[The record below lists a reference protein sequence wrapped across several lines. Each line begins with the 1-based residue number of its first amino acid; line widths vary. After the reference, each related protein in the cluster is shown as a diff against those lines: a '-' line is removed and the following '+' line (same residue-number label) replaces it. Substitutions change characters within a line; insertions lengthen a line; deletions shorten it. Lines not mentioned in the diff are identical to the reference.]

1 MKLTKKIKVGILA
14 ISLCLVTF
22 FTIMS
27 LTVQA
32 ALNSSYPTIQFE
44 YEAYSKEG
52 YKAYFNAKICN
63 ADGDLK
69 DLATVKALLSAY
81 ENLPETTTPQKNK
94 KKNFFLTGDG
104 AGYNEYYIY
113 AQNPD
118 GSYDM
123 DNSPDDFATHTRG
136 TTSEEIYA
144 ALKSEVEAYETQLAN
159 AKLSAINPGQEIVI
173 AVNASFTDSDAG
185 IFSVVAIL
193 DIGNYVDKTVP
204 YEFYEN
210 ASTASAAH
218 PHDTVDSGR
227 GVKVGFSWGN
237 SASGSVAT
245 PAFIGAVGLTVS
257 PTATEFNV
265 SFLKPEDASNPT
277 LAGGTLFS
285 NVGNSLAINARQN
298 AENFTEIPLELSVAA
313 KSSDTSLIELTVE
326 GKDALNGGS
335 VSGASSTSYVG
346 SEISDG
352 TANVT
357 AKVKDNGT
365 ITAVKYSTN
374 LATVDGTNPGGT
386 SVSPNA
392 GAFSIPM
399 ASVGAGENMYCAI
412 QATASDGVTTKW
424 YVVALPKAKDTNC
437 NLDGATFTG
446 TNSSGSQITLAFQ
459 GGTPNFATGT
469 TFTVLVPKGTTNIMF
484 TPTFNSPKSANI
496 NADSN
501 WTAVSGTAVNVSG
514 LSTVRITVRAQDT
527 SKTKAYIFN
536 MLEVDTKPS
545 SVTVGANGV
554 TDTDTDADGDKYY
567 DLTVPAGFR
576 NFSFEVALPNG
587 ATASYTHNGST
598 VSSWNGSA
606 KTLTLSESDNSKAVT
621 NELITLV
628 VDNNGQTETYYVR
641 VSRPAADNDG
651 SFNIVDTK
659 YFATQSDTTGT
670 AFSTTHTGTAYSN
683 TTNLPYGTYGIQYN
697 IVPTSNKTKIYI
709 NSSEVTGIQSLT
721 LSTSKIVTFVVKTEL
736 DQVTNGTGTTYTL
749 QIKTAQP
756 EGLPSSFTLNLIS
769 TKDSGILDNT
779 YPPTMS
785 NSNLKYTYR
794 LPVETVGNYYK
805 MDIDI
810 NTNNSTIYVTATKP
824 SNVSSLGP
832 TDVYNKNNTHPIGT
846 TSTAEYRYITVVA
859 EDGNY
864 RIYDVEV
871 YAAKATENRIKN
883 IKIFDPVTNNNL
895 FTFNENVNVYTNNL
909 TGGTGVHFPYS
920 VKSVSFEVELYANTE
935 TLVTNGTQNASSSVI
950 KTGTINL
957 SSTNGTIQ
965 FTVQGQAED
974 GTLGTK
980 YQIDLTRDQARSGAL
995 INSIEIYDVN
1005 CKDQNPNHYSTPFD
1019 SMTNASTPFNIIFD
1033 RNSLPNDEVRITV
1046 SDGATFEI
1054 IEGSSST
1061 PGSPNP
1067 YNISVNPGAKK
1078 TIQVKVTSEKD
1089 NIDNTG
1095 KSTVYVINIYRGSID
1110 KEVTDINI
1118 LESQG
1123 GSNALDVTSNTFSFN
1138 SNASTQTKFV
1148 VPYATSSVW
1157 LNTIVPSNAYSTI
1170 EYKVGNGA
1178 FSASPAVNL
1187 TAGAT
1192 TNVTVR
1198 VTSEVGKLDSS
1209 LPNQYTEYVIP
1220 IERTQCSHQN
1230 ELSNLIV
1237 EIDGVAQTFTIPS
1250 GGFSSSILSYT
1261 IDQLTAKSS
1270 SVTFR
1275 YTKKDSSATVTVNGN
1290 SASSETNNNTEGYV
1304 STTINLS
1311 SSVTSEIVNIDVT
1324 CQCGQKKQYQVR
1336 LTTERAQADTIATI
1350 DNIIAYT
1357 KAGNGA
1363 DQLTTLAGVS
1373 GFAQSEYNYEVKLTK
1388 DASDSYV
1395 NLNIFK
1401 SSQYATLNVVIDGGT
1416 PITTKDP
1423 SKVIQITSVPY
1434 GATKTVEVYAVAE
1447 DGTHQSSKYTII
1459 ISRESEPSH
1468 DVKLLDLKVN
1478 GNIAVPN
1485 FDPTASSGNY
1495 TVYLEDATDAWIQA
1509 TLNDPKAKVTS
1520 NPSCLDTQNK
1530 ITLSVGDNRVIVT
1543 VTAEDGTTT
1552 GTYYLNL
1559 VKDAPK
1565 TLDSLEAM
1573 VDGSNVLTPTFVST
1587 QYTGY
1592 KVSLD
1597 YSQSSVKM
1605 VYQTTDTNG
1614 NITVELYDY
1623 NGTRVNG
1630 DTFTNIPTGKH
1641 TYKVRLTAASPAG
1654 SGKYKEYS
1662 IEIDRATGGS
1672 DASIQT
1678 YEYYKNPTDSIYTNL
1693 PITNSLN
1700 YTYVVSRDN
1709 LTFNPQITLT
1719 DPKAKWSIGETGLQ
1733 VTTLTPGQLNS
1744 IQIKVTPEDASAQP
1758 KYYTFNVYPCDED
1771 FDIDD
1776 INALIGQG
1784 LGDTLGSDGTSFI
1797 DYENGVLS
1805 ISVPNTT
1812 STTYLEVLG
1821 GGYGSQVYVNGKKY
1835 TNQLQSLAVGV
1846 NTFEIYIKSEY
1857 GEKNPN
1863 ATSESNKV
1871 TITITRED
1879 LSHDADLIELEVS
1892 YEDENGVKQTVSH
1905 QALPST
1911 SPLIVPELPMGVKN
1925 VSIKATPKDSKA
1937 SVTGDG
1943 AYNLDLLPDSN
1954 GVFNINVVCTAEDGT
1969 TKKTYPVSISRQK
1982 IDLSTDNSITYI
1994 ILRDSNG
2001 NTYLEQATFDPTQS
2015 SYGPYKIPFSATSY
2029 TITVVKTANSPS
2041 ETWIDGIYESS
2052 NSQMTVITSGM
2063 RGTTKKIPVYC
2074 LAQKDSAKGPEY
2086 TLEVEFESP
2095 STDTTFKELLADGVM
2110 VPGFAPTDNGGEYT
2124 VGVRP
2129 YTTETID
2136 FTYITTDP
2144 KAVVTGDIGVQ
2155 NLKVGQN
2162 VFVIRVTAED
2172 GSYSDYKIYV
2182 QRDYPLPYLTDLNVV
2197 GEQLL
2202 NANEKETTFDKE
2214 TYTYN
2219 VIVTYNTFTATIN
2232 ASVDNE
2238 THNVAASNCTVL
2250 NNTGLTRTFT
2260 TNLEIGPNPI
2270 TFTVVSAEGKS
2281 VEYKLIIQRR
2291 DKDSANANVAGI
2303 EILQIPVFKEEYSNL
2318 KREYS
2323 YVVPNGIR
2331 NLDVIV
2337 HPEKGP
2343 DAKGDGATYK
2353 IINDKNLRVGHNT
2366 LVILVF
2372 AEDQVTTK
2380 AILVDVERLPMS
2392 YTVDQNA
2399 YDYTCTKLPGQNA
2412 YEIDLVDKRADA
2424 IEDYTK
2430 YILFPEGEGEA
2441 YDKNNQYTEKP
2452 EVTVVSDLTDANC
2465 REVVL
2470 RIYDGDQEEFVT
2482 LKLKSSALTNGMSI
2496 PEVLR
2501 TIFPWILLVIA
2512 IIILI
2517 FILICVNRDKFG
2529 SINKKRKKEED

>member
-1 MKLTKKIKVGILA
+1 MKKFKKLKIGLLSLA
-14 ISLCLVTF
+14 LVL
-22 FTIMS
+22 
-27 LTVQA
+27 LTVVTCFSFRA
-32 ALNSSYPTIQFE
+32 SATSATITYR
-44 YEAYSKEG
+44 YEVYTKEG
-52 YKAYFNAKICN
+52 YDAFENAYLLDAFGEDRYSISEVQALIDEYKTLTPGSTREKRFFTNTNDFTTDGDGGPERGSTSAEVCAALEAEIATFKAQLESAKLTSVTPGQAIVVKAYATLSDNGELQAAVVALDVNKYKDASVPYTFYRSPEVGKGSSYTEDKTNAAFGFDWPTGSEFPSGEVELGAIGFTVAQTVSNMTINFIPKN
-63 ADGDLK
+63 TSMAGLTNYSTGADNQ
-69 DLATVKALLSAY
+69 S
-81 ENLPETTTPQKNK
+81 
-94 KKNFFLTGDG
+94 
-104 AGYNEYYIY
+104 YNNTYGNST
-113 AQNPD
+113 AQN
-118 GSYDM
+118 
-123 DNSPDDFATHTRG
+123 R
-136 TTSEEIYA
+136 
-144 ALKSEVEAYETQLAN
+144 
-159 AKLSAINPGQEIVI
+159 
-173 AVNASFTDSDAG
+173 
-185 IFSVVAIL
+185 
-193 DIGNYVDKTVP
+193 
-204 YEFYEN
+204 
-210 ASTASAAH
+210 
-218 PHDTVDSGR
+218 
-227 GVKVGFSWGN
+227 
-237 SASGSVAT
+237 
-245 PAFIGAVGLTVS
+245 
-257 PTATEFNV
+257 FN
-265 SFLKPEDASNPT
+265 
-277 LAGGTLFS
+277 
-285 NVGNSLAINARQN
+285 
-298 AENFTEIPLELSVAA
+298 EIPLTINVAA
-313 KSSDTSLIELTVE
+313 KSSDTTLIELTVE
-326 GKDALNGGS
+326 GKDALGGGS
-335 VSGASSTSYVG
+335 VSGATNTSYVG
-346 SEISDG
+346 SITSDG

-365 ITAVKYSTN
+365 ITAVKYSST
-374 LATVDGTNPGGT
+374 LATVDGANPGGT
-386 SVSPNA
+386 SVNPN
-392 GAFSIPM
+392 GGVFSIPM
-399 ASVGAGENMYCAI
+399 ASVGAGESMYCAI
-412 QATASDGVTTKW
+412 QATASNGTDTKW
-424 YVVALPKAKDTNC
+424 YVVELPKAKDTNC

-446 TNSSGSQITLAFQ
+446 TNAAGNQITLDFQ

-469 TFTVLVPKGTTNIMF
+469 TFTVLVPKGTTNLKF
-484 TPTFNSPKSANI
+484 TPTFNTPKTANI
-496 NADSN
+496 NAN
-501 WTAVSGTAVNVSG
+501 TGWTDVSGTAVNVNG
-514 LSTVRITVRAQDT
+514 LSAVRITVRAQDT
-527 SKTKAYIFN
+527 SKTKEYVFN
-536 MLEVDTKPS
+536 ILEVDTKPTS
-545 SVTVGANGV
+545 ISTSANGV
-554 TDTDTDADGDKYY
+554 TDTDTDPDGDKYY
-567 DLTVPAGFR
+567 DLKVPAGFR
-576 NFSFEVALPNG
+576 NFSLSSVLPTG
-587 ATASYTHNGST
+587 ATASLSYNGFSN
-598 VSSWNGSA
+598 SSWNGSA
-606 KTLTLSESDNSKAVT
+606 VTLTLKEADNSKAVT
-621 NELITLV
+621 NETITLI
-628 VDNNGQTETYYVR
+628 VDNNGQKETYYIR
-641 VSRPAADNDG
+641 VSRDAADNDD
-651 SFNIVDTK
+651 SFNIIDTK
-659 YFATQSDTTGT
+659 YFTSSGAAGI
-670 AFSTTHTGTAYSN
+670 AFSVSNTSGTVYSN
-683 TTNLPYGTYGIQYN
+683 STNLPFGTNSVEYN

-709 NSSEVTGIQSLT
+709 NSSEITGVQSLT
-721 LSTSKIVTFVVKTEL
+721 LSVSKTVQFIVKTEL
-736 DQVTNGTGTTYTL
+736 DQVTNGSGKTYTL

-756 EGLPSSFTLNLIS
+756 EGLPTSFDLKLLKPSDNS
-769 TKDSGILDNT
+769 ILDNT
-779 YPPTMS
+779 YAPS
-785 NSNLKYTYR
+785 ISNLKHTYR
-794 LPVETVGNYYK
+794 LPIDIVGNNYK
-805 MDIDI
+805 MQITI
-810 NTNNSTIYVTATKP
+810 NTSKSKIYVTNTKP
-824 SNVSSLGP
+824 TSVNSLSPSDLYNPSSLLS
-832 TDVYNKNNTHPIGT
+832 YPIGT
-846 TSTAEYRYITVVA
+846 TTVAEYRYITVVA
-859 EDGNY
+859 EDGTTY
-864 RIYDVEV
+864 RTYDVEV
-871 YAAKATENRIKN
+871 FAAKATENRIKN
-883 IKIFDPVTNNNL
+883 IKIFDPVTGNNL
-895 FTFNENVNVYTNNL
+895 FTFNENKGTYTNTP
-909 TGGTGVHFPYS
+909 TGGDGVHFPYS
-920 VKSVSFEVELYANTE
+920 VKSVKFEVELYASSE
-935 TLVTNGTQNASSSVI
+935 LLVTNGSTDAGGTVI

-957 SSTNGTIQ
+957 SNSSGTIQ
-965 FTVQGQAED
+965 LTVRGKAED
-974 GTLGTK
+974 GTLGTL
-980 YQIDLTRDQARSGAL
+980 YSIDLTRDQAKTGAL
-995 INSIEIYDVN
+995 IDSIEIFGVN
-1005 CKDQNPNHYSTPFD
+1005 CKDPNPNNYPNPFD
-1019 SMTNASTPFNIIFD
+1019 STTNITSPFNIIFD
-1033 RNSLPNDEVRITV
+1033 RNPLSNDEVRITV
-1046 SDGATFEI
+1046 SAGAIFEI
-1054 IEGSSST
+1054 IEGGNST
-1061 PGSPNP
+1061 TGSPNP
-1067 YNISVNPGAKK
+1067 YNLVVGAGSKK

-1089 NIDNTG
+1089 QIDNTG
-1095 KSTVYVINIYRGSID
+1095 KSNIYVINVYRGSTD
-1110 KEVTDINI
+1110 KEVTDLKI

-1123 GSNALDVTSNTFSFN
+1123 GADALDVTSNTFNFN
-1138 SNASTQTKFV
+1138 SDASTQTKFV

-1157 LNTIVPSNAYSTI
+1157 LNTLVPSNAYSTI

-1209 LPNQYTEYVIP
+1209 LPNQYAEYVIP

-1311 SSVTSEIVNIDVT
+1311 SSVTSEIVNVDVT

-1509 TLNDPKAKVTS
+1509 TLNDPKATITS

-1565 TLDSLEAM
+1565 TLDNLEAM

-1662 IEIDRATGGS
+1662 IEIDRAAGGS

-1678 YEYYKNPTDSIYTNL
+1678 YEYYKNPTDSVYTNL

-1835 TNQLQSLAVGV
+1835 TNQLQSLAVGA

-1905 QALPST
+1905 QTLPST

-1937 SVTGDG
+1937 NVTGDG

-1982 IDLSTDNSITYI
+1982 IDLSTDNNITYI

-2015 SYGPYKIPFSATSY
+2015 SYGTYKIPFSATSY

-2063 RGTTKKIPVYC
+2063 RGTTKTISVYC

-2219 VIVTYNTFTATIN
+2219 VIVTYNTLTATIN

-2430 YILFPEGEGEA
+2430 YISFPEGEGEA

-2452 EVTVVSDLTDANC
+2452 EVTVVSDLTDTNC

-2496 PEVLR
+2496 PEILR